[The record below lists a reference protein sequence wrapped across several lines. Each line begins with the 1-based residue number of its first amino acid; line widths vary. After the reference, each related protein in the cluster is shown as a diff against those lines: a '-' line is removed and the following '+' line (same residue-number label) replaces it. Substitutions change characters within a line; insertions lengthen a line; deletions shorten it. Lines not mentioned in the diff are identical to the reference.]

1 MELPATPHFVLE
13 TTTRWSDED
22 NQGVLNNA
30 VYMTLFEEA
39 RLAFCRMAGVL
50 EDNRFPFLLAET
62 TVQFKRPGRGGVN
75 VRVELNTLEI
85 GKSSFHQGYRV
96 RSEDGEVWA
105 EAKAALVCYDAET
118 GQSRPIPEDLRDA
131 LDAMSME

>member
-1 MELPATPHFVLE
+1 M
-13 TTTRWSDED
+13 
-22 NQGVLNNA
+22 
-30 VYMTLFEEA
+30 
-39 RLAFCRMAGVL
+39 
-50 EDNRFPFLLAET
+50 
-62 TVQFKRPGRGGVN
+62 QFKRPGRGGVN

-131 LDAMSME
+131 LEAMSME